1 MLLYSVAEKNR
12 LQPQTEHELTKI
24 NNIKNQKYQKYRMHW
39 RPSGELLPPDRL
51 LLLVFFLA
59 MTISSLV
66 ILTSSPHLKLD
77 LDMESGS
84 SDSSDTVES

>member
-1 MLLYSVAEKNR
+1 
-12 LQPQTEHELTKI
+12 
-24 NNIKNQKYQKYRMHW
+24 MHW

-84 SDSSDTVES
+84 SDSGDTVES